1 MDSALDDAGN
11 AEPDTG
17 LSVPKTHLSAEGEF
31 SGRTGYAVGCEGTQ
45 TTRIIDLAGALVGS
59 NPGLATTY
67 TEQSSSGIEQPR
79 RLNSRARNCLNLLLL
94 IKGVEIGPTA
104 S

>member
-1 MDSALDDAGN
+1 MNGGALAHVGF
-11 AEPDTG
+11 PRP
-17 LSVPKTHLSAEGEF
+17 VQQVHI
-31 SGRTGYAVGCEGTQ
+31 GRALGGTQ

-79 RLNSRARNCLNLLLL
+79 RLNSRARNCLNLLLFTSSV
-94 IKGVEIGPTA
+94 IAGAAA